1 MIWRAFS
8 IFAGQMEKE
17 NKFLVIA
24 AAGSGNRLQADTP
37 KQYLKINGKPV
48 IVWAIRA
55 FLPFIKTEN
64 IIVTVSRSHQDLWD
78 GLKNDHGELRKVK
91 SVYGGPER
99 FHSVMAALK
108 LVPDEAVVA
117 IHDAARPLVNRE
129 TIRNC
134 FRLAGI
140 KGNAVPV
147 ANVQNSIRLLENGEN
162 KNLARKKLRTVQTP
176 QVFKS
181 SVIKKAYKTNYLD
194 FFTDD
199 ASVIEHA
206 GHKIHLCT
214 GNDENIKITTIT
226 DLMLAEIILK
236 DRAPSS

>member
-1 MIWRAFS
+1 M
-8 IFAGQMEKE
+8 GNE
-17 NKFLVIA
+17 NRFLVIA
-24 AAGSGNRLQADTP
+24 AAGSGNRLLADIP

-48 IVWAIRA
+48 IIWAIHA
-55 FLPFIKTEN
+55 FLTFVKTEN
-64 IIVTVSRSHQDLWD
+64 IIVVISKSHQELWK
-78 GLKNDHGELRKVK
+78 GLKSDYGELQNIKT
-91 SVYGGPER
+91 VYGGPER

-108 LVPDEAVVA
+108 LLPDKGVVA

-134 FRLAGI
+134 FRLAAI

-147 ANVQNSIRLLENGEN
+147 ASVRNSIRLLENGEN

-176 QVFKS
+176 QAFKS
-181 SVIKKAYKTNYLD
+181 SIIKKAYKTNYLD

-199 ASVIEHA
+199 ASVMEHA

-214 GNDENIKITTIT
+214 GNDENIKITTKT
-226 DLMLAEIILK
+226 DLILAEIILR
-236 DRAPSS
+236 DRALSS